1 LFGGES
7 NWTATGNRDLKHLSE
22 RVKKHEASE
31 TYIENDVIFNLFG
44 SVNILSQLTEGYR
57 VSIQRHSELVD
68 KNRHIL
74 GRIINCITFCGT
86 HELPL
91 RGHDESETSYNRE
104 IFLDLVSELTS
115 LDSVLD
121 EHLRRATVSKN
132 TSKTIQNKLLD
143 CMYEVT
149 SKH

>member
-7 NWTATGNRDLKHLSE
+7 NWTVTGIRDLKHLYE
-22 RVKKHEASE
+22 RVKKHEASA
-31 TYIENDVIFNLFG
+31 THIENYVKFNLFD
-44 SVNILSQLTEGYR
+44 SVRILFQLNEGYR

-74 GRIINCITFCGT
+74 GRTINCIKFCGMQK
-86 HELPL
+86 LPL

-104 IFLDLVSELTS
+104 IFLDLVSELAS

-121 EHLRRATVSKN
+121 EHLRSATVSKN
-132 TSKTIQNKLLD
+132 T
-143 CMYEVT
+143 
-149 SKH
+149 